1 MQLVELLKI
10 TGATSIASLPQAQ
23 LEELQTALGALGYSA
38 GTPDGVFGPNT
49 QSAWAAFKGDIGAG
63 QPDQIGPDSVKNLS
77 TKLQS
82 AGSGGGGAD
91 FSTTAGTIAAIKA
104 ECAKQG
110 IGLKNQIAY
119 VLATT
124 DHETNHTFQ
133 PVREAYWLSEDWRR
147 QNLRYYPYYGR
158 GYVQITWKSNYA
170 KYGALL
176 GLDLV
181 GNPDLAMVPKNALFI
196 LVHGFQTGGF
206 TGVKLADYVNAS
218 TSDFFN
224 ARRCING
231 LDKAQEIADLAR
243 TYLARF

>member
-1 MQLVELLKI
+1 VQLVELLKI
-10 TGATSIASLPQAQ
+10 SGATPIASLPQPQ
-23 LEELQTALGALGYSA
+23 LKELQAALGALGYPA
-38 GTPDGVFGPNT
+38 GTPDGRFGPNT
-49 QSAWAAFKGDIGAG
+49 QNAWAAFKTATGAA
-63 QPDQIGPDSVKNLS
+63 QPDMIGPDSVKNLS
-77 TKLQS
+77 AKLK
-82 AGSGGGGAD
+82 SGGGD
-91 FSTTAGTIAAIKA
+91 FSTKAGTIAAIKA
-104 ECAKQG
+104 ECARQG
-110 IGLKNQIAY
+110 IGLKTQMAY

-170 KYGALL
+170 KYGQLL
-176 GLDLV
+176 GVDLV

-196 LVHGFQTGGF
+196 LVHGFTTGGF

-218 TSDFFN
+218 TTDFFN
-224 ARRCING
+224 ARRCINA

-243 TYLARF
+243 TYL